1 MSEPGSIARAPHPFG
16 ILREQVEVSVAA
28 GQQGVSWLL
37 SAQAPDGSWGYRPG
51 GSGYV
56 EPTALAILALLQEQA
71 RVSETLAAVRR
82 AAEWLRGL
90 QRADGSW
97 GISAADD
104 SPSWMTAYALWA
116 LLRAESA
123 LGDGS
128 LRQTID
134 GALRWL
140 LADASPAASPKDLGD
155 MRWTLK
161 IDGSLVGWP
170 WVPGDAHWI
179 FPTAISMVAAGL
191 AGRADA
197 TRVRQGVAFLHD
209 RACEGGGWNV
219 GNPYMF
225 DKAFAPTVADTAVAL
240 LALKAAG
247 EGSSPGATA
256 GLARLRELL
265 REARSPLG
273 LAWGALAI
281 RAYGASS
288 EDARGQLVDLQSPDG
303 SWQASPFAT
312 ALAVLAL
319 GDEPAV

>member
-1 MSEPGSIARAPHPFG
+1 MEGGRPLPESTRMAEKGAP
-16 ILREQVEVSVAA
+16 LRTIR
-28 GQQGVSWLL
+28 WLL
-37 SAQAPDGSWGYRPG
+37 AAQAPDGSWGYRPG

-56 EPTALAILALLQEQA
+56 EPTALAILALLQERAQA
-71 RVSETLAAVRR
+71 SETLAAMRR

-116 LLRAESA
+116 LLRADGA
-123 LGDGS
+123 LGGGGF
-128 LRQTID
+128 RQPID

-140 LADASPAASPKDLGD
+140 LADASPAVSPRDLGD
-155 MRWTLK
+155 MRWTLR

-170 WVPGDAHWI
+170 WVPGDADWV
-179 FPTAISMVAAGL
+179 FPTAISAVAAGV

-197 TRVRQGVAFLHD
+197 TRVRQGVAFLQD

-225 DKAFAPTVADTAVAL
+225 DKAFSPTVADTAATL

-247 EGSSPGATA
+247 EGSSPAATA

-265 REARSPLG
+265 RDTRSPLG

-288 EDARGQLVDLQSPDG
+288 EAARGQLVGLQSPDG
-303 SWQASPFAT
+303 SWQANPFTT
-312 ALAVLAL
+312 ALAALAL